1 MAFKLTRRRTPARAG
16 LGECRRRCAP
26 PRLAPLRRVGRPGVE
41 RAPDGQSPIGP
52 VADKLCSSA
61 RRDRDFVRSLLCRP
75 RRPSARPC
83 CQAGRPE
90 RAEPGAP
97 GPFARCIRRA
107 DVRDLAGASACLV
120 RRGASD
126 RAVRCSS
133 LPPCR
138 RPPRCCVLSDT
149 SRVRR
154 PQTGETRLPHAS
166 SFGRCTRRSR
176 IQHRWRHTGFLGSA
190 STRSEVVTRGGPT
203 DSTHGGR

>member
-1 MAFKLTRRRTPARAG
+1 MRRALPSPLRERERAAAMAFKPTRRRTPARAG
-16 LGECRRRCAP
+16 LGECRRRSAP
-26 PRLAPLRRVGRPGVE
+26 RRLAPLRRVDRPGVE
-41 RAPDGQSPIGP
+41 RAPDGQSLIGP

-83 CQAGRPE
+83 CQAGRLE

-138 RPPRCCVLSDT
+138 RPAEALRSLSHL
-149 SRVRR
+149 
-154 PQTGETRLPHAS
+154 E
-166 SFGRCTRRSR
+166 
-176 IQHRWRHTGFLGSA
+176 SA
-190 STRSEVVTRGGPT
+190 PPVNR
-203 DSTHGGR
+203 